1 LMALPSS
8 CIRSLS
14 RSSKYVLLP
23 PCAPGYRPETTFSIS
38 SDAASDHQVS
48 SGATKVHIGGDAVI
62 LQSTSLPNKCLL
74 RWVPMGRL
82 ISKFLH
88 HVLPGVVRP
97 LHVLWNEIIG
107 FLFLVLAAM
116 AVPSLIRTV
125 RAFERDA
132 EGLFRI
138 VLTVLFALVMVY
150 FGVASFL
157 RARKISRS

>member
-1 LMALPSS
+1 
-8 CIRSLS
+8 
-14 RSSKYVLLP
+14 
-23 PCAPGYRPETTFSIS
+23 
-38 SDAASDHQVS
+38 
-48 SGATKVHIGGDAVI
+48 
-62 LQSTSLPNKCLL
+62 
-74 RWVPMGRL
+74 MGRL

-88 HVLPGVVRP
+88 HVMPGVVRP

-107 FLFLVLAAM
+107 FLFLVLGAM

-125 RAFERDA
+125 RAFDRDF

-138 VLTVLFALVMVY
+138 ILTVLFALVMVY